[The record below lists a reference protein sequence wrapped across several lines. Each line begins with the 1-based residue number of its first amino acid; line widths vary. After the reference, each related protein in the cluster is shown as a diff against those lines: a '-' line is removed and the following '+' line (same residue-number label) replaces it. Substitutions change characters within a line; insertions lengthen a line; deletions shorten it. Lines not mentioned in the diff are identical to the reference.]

1 MQLIAS
7 YHWDNK
13 HLGPVAAK
21 GGRGGLFE
29 EKPYKTIRD
38 TPPELVYQI
47 YLLSG
52 IVDHSMKE
60 LSVSKRYVDE
70 LATYLRLALFSLS
83 VKALQA
89 CGAEFGESELT
100 APLESRAVPGY
111 RWRRF
116 CKSGIDM
123 IRATYKDEAKRYRK
137 KTGKNLTLANF
148 SRAREYVGKLLQKP
162 LTQSFRQLG
171 RQLVAELND

>member
-29 EKPYKTIRD
+29 EKPYEIIRD

-47 YLLSG
+47 YLLSE
-52 IVDHSMKE
+52 IIDHSLKE
-60 LSVSKRYVDE
+60 LSASKRYVDE
-70 LATYLRLALFSLS
+70 LATYLHLALFSLC
-83 VKALQA
+83 VKALHA
-89 CGAEFGESELT
+89 GGANFGETELT
-100 APLESRAVPGY
+100 MPLENRAVPGY

-116 CKSGIDM
+116 CKSGIDI
-123 IRATYKDEAKRYRK
+123 IRTTYRGEAKRYRR

-148 SRAREYVGKLLQKP
+148 FRAREYVGKLLQKP
-162 LTQSFRQLG
+162 LPQSFRQLG
-171 RQLVAELND
+171 RQVVAGLVA